1 MKKVLTPIIRLLCPA
16 ILFMITPV
24 VTIAIDLADLSIESV
39 ESESIRIRDL
49 RTEFEFQDVDQL
61 QVRFQ
66 AGSITVV
73 DLGELV
79 DVAVRCNATLL
90 NDATLMCSSGTV
102 SAVHE
107 QLGAVTGSLSFHLRD
122 DYRPRQLAMDLQI
135 GSTGSLKAGYS
146 HDNSNTEL
154 HIDADHIAL
163 QPFVPLLQSRI
174 PALADHDI
182 TSGVVGGMARLNGTT
197 DRFTVIEA
205 EIKLN
210 DFSLEGANVL
220 EQTDLAVSLNAR
232 RENDNWL
239 FNSDARVVAGVMYLI
254 PGFEVFDDSPGFYI
268 DATEEGLQLALTGRV
283 ETGFSKLA
291 LESFAYSHGDLLHLK
306 GRALIELADSPFVEH
321 LELYVDALDLAGI
334 YPVYVQ
340 PLLLPTNFADLDL
353 AGALQLDLRYAG
365 NELTRLGLQLKD
377 VYLDDDLQRF
387 SVSGLNSD
395 LFIGESQQMRVSSLD
410 WGALSLYKIIFGTG
424 DITLL
429 SGKNRIEV
437 VDWQDVDLLD
447 GRLLINQ
454 LALSGIGSDDF
465 SLSLHGELTPIS
477 LKNFTQTMGWP
488 LMSGRLSGIIED
500 FEYRGGDLR
509 INGDLKFRVFDGD
522 VILQGLVIEN
532 LFERNARFYTDVVI
546 DNLDLEQVTGTFS
559 FGRIEGS
566 LDGHIR
572 KLTLLDWQPVYFDAV
587 LKSPDD
593 DERPHRISQKALDN
607 LSEIGGGLSGALSK
621 GFLRFVD
628 EYSYGR
634 LGLRCLLSNGVCN
647 LGGIEQTG
655 DGFYIMTRGGL
666 LPPWVD
672 VKATGRS
679 IIWKDLVNGLKRI
692 AEGEIAFE

>member
-1 MKKVLTPIIRLLCPA
+1 LKKLLTPIIRLLCPA
-16 ILFMITPV
+16 ILFTVMPLRTV
-24 VTIAIDLADLSIESV
+24 AIDLADLIIESV

-49 RTEFEFQDVDQL
+49 QAEFAFQDMDQL

-66 AGSITVV
+66 AGSVTVAE
-73 DLGELV
+73 LGELV
-79 DVAVRCNATLL
+79 DVVVRCNARVHK
-90 NDATLMCSSGTV
+90 DAALVCSSGTV

-107 QLGAVTGSLSFHLRD
+107 QLGTVTGSLSFHLRE
-122 DYRPRQLAMDLQI
+122 DYRLRQLAMDLQI
-135 GSTGSLKAGYS
+135 GASGRLKVGYS
-146 HDNSNTEL
+146 RDNSNAEL
-154 HIDADHIAL
+154 HIDADQIAL
-163 QPFVPLLQSRI
+163 QPFVPLLQTRI

-182 TSGVVGGMARLNGTT
+182 TSGVVGGMARLTGTT
-197 DRFTVIEA
+197 DRFTAIEA
-205 EIKLN
+205 EIELN
-210 DFSLEGANVL
+210 DFSLEGENVL
-220 EQTDLAVSLNAR
+220 EQTDLAARLNAR
-232 RENDNWL
+232 RLNSSWII
-239 FNSDARVVAGVMYLI
+239 NSDARVAAGVMYLI
-254 PGFEVFDDSPGFYI
+254 PGFKVFDDSPGFYI
-268 DATEEGLQLALTGRV
+268 DATDEGLQLALTGRV
-283 ETGFSKLA
+283 ESDFSKLA
-291 LESFAYSHGDLLHLK
+291 LESFAYRHGDRLQVN
-306 GRALIELADSPFVEH
+306 GRALIELADSPYVQH
-321 LELYVDALDLAGI
+321 LELYVDAVDLAGI
-334 YPVYVQ
+334 FPVYVQ

-377 VYLDDDLQRF
+377 VYLDDDEQRF

-395 LFIGESQQMRVSSLD
+395 LFIGESRQMRVSSLD
-410 WGALSLYKIIFGTG
+410 WSSLSLFKLIFGAG

-437 VDWQDVDLLD
+437 VDWQDVDVLD

-454 LALSGIGSDDF
+454 LALSGIGSGDF
-465 SLSLHGELTPIS
+465 SLSLHGELTPVS

-509 INGDLKFRVFDGD
+509 INGDLKFRVFDGN

-546 DNLDLEQVTGTFS
+546 DNLDLEQLTGTFS

-566 LDGHIR
+566 LDGHVR

-593 DERPHRISQKALDN
+593 DQRPHRISQKALDN
-607 LSEIGGGLSGALSK
+607 LSEIGGGLSRALSR

-647 LGGIEQTG
+647 LGGIEQTE

-672 VKATGRS
+672 VKGTGRS

-692 AEGEIAFE
+692 AEGDIAFD